1 MYDRREVYSNAPL
14 ALVTAEVRYPYSPRL
29 RQADTLDRIQ
39 LALEDELPIR
49 KTEQRATLEFSFE
62 GGINK
67 KQSTEVYRYL
77 NHASTRSAVISPEAF
92 TIETTRYSDFPDF
105 LDLMLR
111 VATAIANEKAIPAI
125 ERVGIR
131 YIDEIR
137 VPHEIEDAS
146 QWSNWVAPTLLPQL
160 NPGVGPLK
168 SSQGVSVFETGDST
182 YLQFQY
188 AAVDG
193 PPIVSNSPLRRT
205 NFPETG
211 KFFVLD
217 FDSFWQS
224 GTPEESRSFTTQF
237 LEETLK
243 RLHQPTGKMFQAAI
257 TDRLRDLFRGE

>member
-14 ALVTAEVRYPYSPRL
+14 ALVTAEVRYPYAPRL
-29 RQADTLDRIQ
+29 RQAETLDRIQ

-49 KTEQRATLEFSFE
+49 KTEQRATLEFTFDS
-62 GGINK
+62 GIKK

-77 NHASTRSAVISPEAF
+77 NRSSTRSAVISTEAF

-105 LDLMLR
+105 LALMLK
-111 VATAIANEKAIPAI
+111 VATAIADATIIPAI

-137 VPHEIEDAS
+137 VPEEIKDAS
-146 QWSNWVAPTLLPQL
+146 QWGNWVAPTLLPQL
-160 NPGVGPLK
+160 NPGIGPLK
-168 SSQGVSVFETGDST
+168 SSQGVSLFETGDST
-182 YLQFQY
+182 CLQFQY

-193 PPIVSNSPLRRT
+193 APIVGNAPLRRT
-205 NFPETG
+205 HFPDAG

-217 FDSFWQS
+217 FDSYWQCS
-224 GTPEESRSFTTQF
+224 TPEDSKVFTTQF
-237 LEETLK
+237 LEETLT
-243 RLHQPTGKMFQAAI
+243 RLHQPTGRMFQAAI